1 MKIED
6 ATAVKIS
13 TKIFNWLPFDT
24 LLFSQSSYQYHK
36 KWHIL
41 LKDFSIDASSGLTPG
56 GLRGGAA
63 VLHYKQGRA
72 IADLFWMMRLRS
84 QITLESYLQE
94 VAALNAQATLTYTF
108 SADPHQGRRCHISS
122 AVASCAA
129 PGLRQ
134 TLTALVSTG
143 LL

>member
-72 IADLFWMMRLRS
+72 IADLLWMMRLRS

-94 VAALNAQATLTYTF
+94 VIASTVISELRPEARQNVKCAAAL
-108 SADPHQGRRCHISS
+108 
-122 AVASCAA
+122 A
-129 PGLRQ
+129 PVLIRS
-134 TLTALVSTG
+134 LSVRKSFALPET
-143 LL
+143 

>member
-1 MKIED
+1 MRSVASRVQHMKIED

-36 KWHIL
+36 NWHIL

-72 IADLFWMMRLRS
+72 IADLLWMMRLRS

-94 VAALNAQATLTYTF
+94 VAALNAQATLTPSVRTLIKDVAATF
-108 SADPHQGRRCHISS
+108 PLLSRVAPPQG
-122 AVASCAA
+122 
-129 PGLRQ
+129 
-134 TLTALVSTG
+134 
-143 LL
+143 